1 MKSKNKYILAVY
13 TTFSIELLI
22 NIATIIFCE
31 RNFDSKYFS
40 HAILNQYS
48 NILIII
54 SALLGFI
61 QFFIIEERIKNKKAG
76 ILSLLV
82 LIPIC
87 LTQCIFIGIL
97 FAALALGTNFRIVL
111 YAFLITFMIFLSM
124 TIWGFLSKRTSYHHP
139 ILSRIFIGS
148 CVVSV
153 FNMFW
158 GWSWINLIVD
168 VIDLIVVSLFIYL
181 DTIKIKQHAEKF
193 RDDNLILKEL
203 NALMDAFYIYM
214 DFALI
219 WADVADLMARTEA
232 DSE

>member
-97 FAALALGTNFRIVL
+97 FAALTLGTNFRIVL
-111 YAFLITFMIFLSM
+111 YAF
-124 TIWGFLSKRTSYHHP
+124 
-139 ILSRIFIGS
+139 
-148 CVVSV
+148 
-153 FNMFW
+153 
-158 GWSWINLIVD
+158 
-168 VIDLIVVSLFIYL
+168 
-181 DTIKIKQHAEKF
+181 
-193 RDDNLILKEL
+193 
-203 NALMDAFYIYM
+203 
-214 DFALI
+214 
-219 WADVADLMARTEA
+219 
-232 DSE
+232 